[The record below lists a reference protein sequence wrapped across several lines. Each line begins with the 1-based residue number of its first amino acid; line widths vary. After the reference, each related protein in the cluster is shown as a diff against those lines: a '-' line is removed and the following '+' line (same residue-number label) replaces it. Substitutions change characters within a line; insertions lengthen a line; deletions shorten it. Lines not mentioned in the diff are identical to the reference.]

1 MAEDVKPTRKNLMAI
16 EDRIELSERG
26 HDTLEQKRDGLIME
40 FMDILDQAQ
49 DVRANLNQDYER
61 AQNKINMARAMEGDV
76 AVRGAASALKEY
88 PEITTQSK
96 NIMGVVVPQIE
107 SSRVKKS
114 LDQRGYGL
122 LGSSARIDEAADAY
136 EELLESIILAA
147 EVETAMKKMLE
158 EIETT
163 KRRVNALEFKL
174 LPELYENQEYI
185 EQKLEEQEREEIF
198 RLKKIKAKKEEE
210 EKEEA
215 PEEEAEEERPKSP
228 VALMGSSPYSLED
241 DLQRVADYAPEGGGD
256 VVRPLSGRP
265 PAASPRNEPGAG
277 DCRSDCTRPRH
288 RRATVRRGRS
298 RARFPTPTARG
309 PAGAAR
315 RTARLARDA
324 PRGVTATGASRARG
338 RRPAAGT
345 GPPRRQLRRG
355 GPRRP
360 RSPPSATR
368 RCCER
373 TGRPFHPRSRDGSN
387 VARFGGVR
395 GGSHRQR
402 VLRAEEEALR
412 RRWSTGGCRRCHRTR
427 RRAVRLSR
435 SRW

>member
-49 DVRANLNQDYER
+49 DVRSDLSADYER
-61 AQNKINMARAMEGDV
+61 AQRKINMARAMEGDV
-76 AVRGAASALKEY
+76 AVRGAAAALKEH

-136 EELLESIILAA
+136 EELLETIILAA

-174 LPELYENQEYI
+174 LPDLYENQEYI

-198 RLKKIKAKKEEE
+198 RLKKIKNKKEAE
-210 EKEEA
+210 EKAEA
-215 PEEEAEEERPKSP
+215 EAEKEAAEEAER
-228 VALMGSSPYSLED
+228 
-241 DLQRVADYAPEGGGD
+241 
-256 VVRPLSGRP
+256 
-265 PAASPRNEPGAG
+265 
-277 DCRSDCTRPRH
+277 
-288 RRATVRRGRS
+288 
-298 RARFPTPTARG
+298 
-309 PAGAAR
+309 
-315 RTARLARDA
+315 
-324 PRGVTATGASRARG
+324 VTA
-338 RRPAAGT
+338 
-345 GPPRRQLRRG
+345 
-355 GPRRP
+355 
-360 RSPPSATR
+360 
-368 RCCER
+368 
-373 TGRPFHPRSRDGSN
+373 DD
-387 VARFGGVR
+387 
-395 GGSHRQR
+395 
-402 VLRAEEEALR
+402 
-412 RRWSTGGCRRCHRTR
+412 
-427 RRAVRLSR
+427 
-435 SRW
+435 

>member
-49 DVRANLNQDYER
+49 DVRSELSEDYQN
-61 AQNKINMARAMEGDV
+61 AQHKINMARAMEGDV
-76 AVRGAASALKEY
+76 AVRGAAAALKEH

-136 EELLESIILAA
+136 EELLETIILAA

-174 LPELYENQEYI
+174 LPDLYENKEYI

-210 EKEEA
+210 EKKERKAAEDA
-215 PEEEAEEERPKSP
+215 EIEAEDVERVS
-228 VALMGSSPYSLED
+228 AD
-241 DLQRVADYAPEGGGD
+241 D
-256 VVRPLSGRP
+256 
-265 PAASPRNEPGAG
+265 
-277 DCRSDCTRPRH
+277 
-288 RRATVRRGRS
+288 
-298 RARFPTPTARG
+298 
-309 PAGAAR
+309 
-315 RTARLARDA
+315 
-324 PRGVTATGASRARG
+324 
-338 RRPAAGT
+338 
-345 GPPRRQLRRG
+345 
-355 GPRRP
+355 
-360 RSPPSATR
+360 
-368 RCCER
+368 
-373 TGRPFHPRSRDGSN
+373 
-387 VARFGGVR
+387 
-395 GGSHRQR
+395 
-402 VLRAEEEALR
+402 
-412 RRWSTGGCRRCHRTR
+412 
-427 RRAVRLSR
+427 
-435 SRW
+435 